1 MLFIVIIIALT
12 VIIAL
17 ASGQHFFCLL
27 LQSGLKGLD
36 VPGRMAILANR
47 WFWLVKDEREGKGDG
62 KSDPSHFLC
71 LGRGSDK
78 ENQTS
83 QNGDVAKKIQRPR
96 SQVLFHHHL
105 IV

>member
-47 WFWLVKDEREGKGDG
+47 WFWLVKDEHEGKGDG
-62 KSDPSHFLC
+62 KSDSCVWGGGQIRRIKPA
-71 LGRGSDK
+71 K
-78 ENQTS
+78 MEMWQ
-83 QNGDVAKKIQRPR
+83 KKIQRPR